1 LSQSNYLN
9 AHNFHISLNDLFFL
23 GTIFI
28 GINFALLLW
37 FAKKPNQA
45 ANRLLSLALA
55 TIVLWMAWVLGV
67 DIRLGTYFPRWSWLP
82 LQFSLAPG
90 PLLYFY
96 VLKIT
101 RPEFKFRFKHL
112 LHFSPLLL
120 ELGVLLLEIKESMRT
135 GAATYTTLVFRQ
147 FNPVLQLLVFI
158 SVGAYLYASYRLIE
172 RFYQNLKFTGGDRHR
187 YELRWL
193 RNLLIAFGLLWVL
206 WIPFTA
212 ADYFNN
218 HHRSG
223 IQAYYPL
230 YLLLAAMAIWMAA
243 VVFLRPE
250 ASVPADAPSFLK
262 PATPAELK
270 QKGVWLKKI
279 VKANGYYLDPELSLV
294 SLAEKL
300 ELTTHELSRIINTVL
315 KKNFNDFINEYRVA
329 EVIKRMQDPAYNRI
343 TLLGVA
349 YDSGFNSKSTFNLIF
364 KKMAG
369 KTPAEYKTELRKEFL
384 SYNLGRHPQFAA
396 VISNYE
402 TNTKWSHE
410 KLNRNFMFRNYLKTA
425 WRNLGRHKFFSAIN
439 VLGLA
444 LGVACSVLI
453 LLWVQNEMSIDGT
466 QSPNLYRVY
475 ESQYYDHKVHAT
487 YDTPGPLS
495 AELKRRFPEVQYAT
509 NMGFGELST
518 FQAGDKIL
526 RMNGNSAGADYFEMF
541 NYPLLAGNAKTALNS
556 PVSLAISRKMA
567 EAFFGSAQA
576 AIGKIIRYQN
586 RKNFTIT
593 AVFDNLPANAS
604 TRFDFLT
611 NWDTFLENNSWAR
624 DMGNTGPPTFVTLR
638 SDANAAL
645 TGKKME
651 RLFDLM
657 WNINRSTA
665 TYYVD
670 LALQPFNEWYLHND
684 ISDGKPS
691 GGRIE
696 YVHLFSI
703 IAVFILLIACI
714 NFMNLTTARS
724 IKRAREIGVR
734 KAIGAE
740 RGSLIKQFITESM
753 LITAVAVCA
762 SLLIILL
769 LLPFFNQITGKQIL
783 LPFAQPL
790 FWLRLAV
797 ITVIT
802 GLISGSHPAL
812 FLSSF
817 KPVKVLRGALKLD
830 TGTTMLRKGLVV
842 FQFVLSVVMI
852 TGTIIVSRQ
861 VSYIESKNLGY
872 DKANLVY
879 MMSEGEL
886 APHYDVFKNELLN
899 KPGIERVS
907 KVSAP
912 PTDMYGSTGAVGWIG
927 KDTTKLEMFTQV
939 GVGYDYIE
947 TMKLKLVAGRE
958 FLKEYPTDSAG
969 YMLNETAAKITGYK
983 NPIGMPF
990 VLFGRRGK
998 IIGIVQ
1004 DYHFHSLHMQIG
1016 PLVLK
1021 AGERIDP
1028 SAILIRFRPGQTT
1041 QALNAIQSVAK
1052 EINPA
1057 FPPTWYFVDDQYQQM
1072 YQDEQVIGKLSD
1084 AFSFLAIFI
1093 SCLGLLGLA
1102 MFTAEQR
1109 VKEIGIRKVLGA
1121 NLASLFT
1128 LLSAEFIWL
1137 VLIAFLIATPITWYA
1152 MNKWLVNFAYHIPL
1166 NGWIFAASGVLIILV
1181 ALVTV
1186 SFQTLKAALVN
1197 PVKSLRSE

>member
-1 LSQSNYLN
+1 LN
-9 AHNFHISLNDLFFL
+9 AYTFHITPYDLAFL

-28 GINFALLLW
+28 GLTFTLQLW
-37 FAKKPNQA
+37 FTKRNNRA
-45 ANRLLSLALA
+45 ANRFLGLALA
-55 TIVLWMAWVLGV
+55 TIVLQMAWVLCI
-67 DIRLGTYFPRWSWLP
+67 DIRLSTYFPRWSWLP
-82 LQFSLAPG
+82 LQFSLALG
-90 PLLYFY
+90 PLIYFY
-96 VLKIT
+96 VLKLT
-101 RPEFKFRFKHL
+101 RPKYKFRWKDL
-112 LHFSPLLL
+112 PHFIPLLL
-120 ELGVLLLEIKESMRT
+120 QQGILVLQVKESIRT
-135 GAATYTTLVFRQ
+135 GAATYDTLIFRQ
-147 FNPVLQLLVFI
+147 TGPVLHLLAAI
-158 SVGAYLYASYRLIE
+158 SAITYLYWSHRLIE
-172 RFYQNLKFTGGDRHR
+172 RFYRGLKFNGGDRYR

-193 RNLLIAFGLLWVL
+193 HRLLAVFGLLWLL

-212 ADYFNN
+212 VDYLYYHNQL
-218 HHRSG
+218 G
-223 IQAYYPL
+223 IGAYYPL
-230 YLLLAAMAIWMAA
+230 YLLLAVMIIWIA
-243 VVFLRPE
+243 VVAFLRSE
-250 ASVPADAPSFLK
+250 VSVQGREPLVSKPS
-262 PATPAELK
+262 PSGELR
-270 QKGVWLKKI
+270 QKGIWLKKAME
-279 VKANGYYLDPELSLV
+279 VNLLYRDADLSLG
-294 SLAEKL
+294 SLAEML
-300 ELTTHELSRIINTVL
+300 GMHPHDLSRIVNVAL
-315 KKNFNDFINEYRVA
+315 KKNFSDFINEYRIR
-329 EVIKRMQDPAYNRI
+329 EVTRKMQDPTYDRI
-343 TLLGVA
+343 TLLGIA
-349 YDSGFNSKSTFNLIF
+349 FDSGFNSKTTFNRAF
-364 KKMAG
+364 REMTG
-369 KTPAEYKTELRKEFL
+369 KSPAEYKNDLKKERPFYFL
-384 SYNLGRHPQFAA
+384 EPKSLTSAIISYHEATPR
-396 VISNYE
+396 
-402 TNTKWSHE
+402 WSDE
-410 KLNRNFMFRNYLKTA
+410 KLNRNYMFSNYLKTA
-425 WRNLGRHKFFSAIN
+425 WRNLVRHKFFSAIN

-475 ESQYYDHKVHAT
+475 ERQHYDHKVHAT

-495 AELKRRFPEVQYAT
+495 AELKRRFPEIQYAT

-526 RMNGNSAGADYFEMF
+526 RMNGNSAEADYFKMF

-567 EAFFGSAQA
+567 EAFYGSAQA

-638 SDANAAL
+638 SDANPVL

-651 RLFDLM
+651 RLFDVM

-665 TYYVD
+665 SYYVD

-684 ISDGKPS
+684 LSDGRPS

-696 YVHLFSI
+696 YVNLFSI

-762 SLLIILL
+762 SLLIIVL
-769 LLPFFNQITGKQIL
+769 LLPFFNQITGKQIV
-783 LPFAQPL
+783 LPFAHPL

-802 GLISGSHPAL
+802 GLISGSYPAL
-812 FLSSF
+812 YLSSF
-817 KPVKVLRGALKLD
+817 KPVNVLKGALKLD
-830 TGTTMLRKGLVV
+830 TGTTMFRKGLVV
-842 FQFVLSVVMI
+842 FQFVLAVLMI

-861 VSYIESKNLGY
+861 VSFIESKNLGY

-886 APHYDVFKNELLN
+886 APRYDVFKNELLG
-899 KPGIERVS
+899 KPDIERVS

-912 PTDMYGSTGAVGWIG
+912 PTDMYGSTGAVNWIG
-927 KDTTKLEMFTQV
+927 KDTTKLDMFTQV

-958 FLKEYPTDSAG
+958 FSKEYPTDSAN
-969 YMLNETAAKITGYK
+969 YILNETAAKITGYK

-990 VLFGRRGK
+990 ALFGHRGK
-998 IIGIVQ
+998 IIGVVE
-1004 DYHFHSLHMQIG
+1004 DYHFHSLHTQIG

-1028 SAILIRFRPGQTT
+1028 SSILIRFRPGQTT
-1041 QALNAIQSVAK
+1041 QALNVIQSVAK

-1057 FPPTWYFVDDQYQQM
+1057 FPTTWYFVDDQYQQM

-1137 VLIAFLIATPITWYA
+1137 VLIAFLIASPITWYA
-1152 MNKWLVNFAYHIPL
+1152 MNKWLANFAYHIPL

-1181 ALVTV
+1181 ALATV
-1186 SFQTLKAALVN
+1186 SFQTLKAAVAN

>member
-1 LSQSNYLN
+1 MITNY
-9 AHNFHISLNDLFFL
+9 I
-23 GTIFI
+23 
-28 GINFALLLW
+28 
-37 FAKKPNQA
+37 
-45 ANRLLSLALA
+45 
-55 TIVLWMAWVLGV
+55 
-67 DIRLGTYFPRWSWLP
+67 
-82 LQFSLAPG
+82 
-90 PLLYFY
+90 
-96 VLKIT
+96 
-101 RPEFKFRFKHL
+101 
-112 LHFSPLLL
+112 
-120 ELGVLLLEIKESMRT
+120 
-135 GAATYTTLVFRQ
+135 
-147 FNPVLQLLVFI
+147 
-158 SVGAYLYASYRLIE
+158 
-172 RFYQNLKFTGGDRHR
+172 
-187 YELRWL
+187 
-193 RNLLIAFGLLWVL
+193 
-206 WIPFTA
+206 
-212 ADYFNN
+212 
-218 HHRSG
+218 
-223 IQAYYPL
+223 
-230 YLLLAAMAIWMAA
+230 
-243 VVFLRPE
+243 
-250 ASVPADAPSFLK
+250 
-262 PATPAELK
+262 
-270 QKGVWLKKI
+270 
-279 VKANGYYLDPELSLV
+279 
-294 SLAEKL
+294 
-300 ELTTHELSRIINTVL
+300 
-315 KKNFNDFINEYRVA
+315 
-329 EVIKRMQDPAYNRI
+329 
-343 TLLGVA
+343 
-349 YDSGFNSKSTFNLIF
+349 
-364 KKMAG
+364 
-369 KTPAEYKTELRKEFL
+369 
-384 SYNLGRHPQFAA
+384 
-396 VISNYE
+396 
-402 TNTKWSHE
+402 
-410 KLNRNFMFRNYLKTA
+410 KTA
-425 WRNLGRHKFFSAIN
+425 WRNLWKNKFFSTIN

-475 ESQYYDHKVHAT
+475 ERQHYDHKVHGT

-495 AELKRRFPEVQYAT
+495 AELKRRFPQIQYAT

-526 RMNGNSAGADYFEMF
+526 RMNGNSAGADYFKMF
-541 NYPLLAGNAKTALNS
+541 NYPLLAGSAKTALNS
-556 PVSLAISRKMA
+556 PVSLAVSRKMA
-567 EAFFGSAQA
+567 EAFYGSAQA

-604 TRFDFLT
+604 TQFDFLT

-624 DMGNTGPPTFVTLR
+624 DMGNNGPPTFVSLR
-638 SDANAAL
+638 SDANPVLA
-645 TGKKME
+645 GKEIE
-651 RLFDLM
+651 RFFDGL
-657 WNINRSTA
+657 WRINRSTA
-665 TYYVD
+665 AYYVD
-670 LALQPFNEWYLHND
+670 LTLQRFNEWYLHND

-696 YVHLFSI
+696 YVNLFGI

-753 LITAVAVCA
+753 LITAVAVCV
-762 SLLIILL
+762 SLLIIAL

-790 FWLRLAV
+790 FWLKLAF

-802 GLISGSHPAL
+802 GLISGSYPAL

-817 KPVKVLRGALKLD
+817 KPVKVLKGALKLD
-830 TGTTMLRKGLVV
+830 TGTTMFRKGLVV
-842 FQFVLSVVMI
+842 FQFVLSVVII
-852 TGTIIVSRQ
+852 TGTIIVSKQ
-861 VSYIESKNLGY
+861 VNFIESKNLGY

-886 APHYDVFKNELLN
+886 TPRYNVFKNELLN

-927 KDTTKLEMFTQV
+927 KDTTKLDMFTQV

-958 FLKEYPTDSAG
+958 FSKEYPTDSAN
-969 YMLNETAAKITGYK
+969 YILNETAAKITGYK

-990 VLFGRRGK
+990 TLFGHPGK
-998 IIGIVQ
+998 IIGVVE
-1004 DYHFHSLHMQIG
+1004 DYHYHSLHTQIG

-1041 QALNAIQSVAK
+1041 QALNDIQSVAK
-1052 EINPA
+1052 QINPA
-1057 FPPTWYFVDDQYQQM
+1057 FPPTWYFVDNQYQQM
-1072 YQDEQVIGKLSD
+1072 YQDEQVIGKLSG

-1137 VLIAFLIATPITWYA
+1137 VLIAFLIGAPLTWYA
-1152 MNKWLVNFAYHIPL
+1152 MNKWLLNFAYHIPL
-1166 NGWIFAASGVLIILV
+1166 NGWIFAASGVLIIAV
-1181 ALVTV
+1181 ALLTI
-1186 SFQTLKAALVN
+1186 SFQTIKAALIN
-1197 PVKSLRSE
+1197 PVTSLRSE